1 MISLADLLKLKE
13 KSNVSHQTLENIY
26 LALIKFDS
34 SSSSTT
40 TTTLGPAPK
49 NGDGLLTASNNINNN
64 NNKSHYATT
73 TTRSSLSL
81 ITTNNILMSR
91 STTTSLSAAENLLKN
106 SEYIILKDAS
116 ALSSG
121 GDAQKESIIIQTLR
135 LICQRQSC
143 NWKTSSTSGTHTG
156 PYAYIPGLIGS
167 QNDQFSSK
175 YAAYAEL
182 ALLILIFSI
191 WIFSIM
197 LCFNRYSKLRTLQ
210 PMLQPYNRGPM
221 HIEDSNSKFISI

>member
-13 KSNVSHQTLENIY
+13 KSNASHQTLENIY

-40 TTTLGPAPK
+40 TTLGPAPK
-49 NGDGLLTASNNINNN
+49 NGDGPLTASNNINNN
-64 NNKSHYATT
+64 NNYATTT

-91 STTTSLSAAENLLKN
+91 STTTSSSAAENLLKN

-116 ALSSG
+116 ALGSG

-221 HIEDSNSKFISI
+221 HIEDSNPIHISI